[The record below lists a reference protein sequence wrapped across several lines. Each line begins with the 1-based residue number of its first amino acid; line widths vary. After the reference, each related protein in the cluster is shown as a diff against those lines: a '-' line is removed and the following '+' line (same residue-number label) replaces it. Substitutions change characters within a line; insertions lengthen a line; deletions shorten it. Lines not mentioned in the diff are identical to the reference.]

1 MTTINE
7 PRQGTMNSG
16 LIQAEVARL
25 SSTANTLGG
34 NMLSAQAAAEKRV
47 DLSAVHRSGPFDAS
61 PIMDAP
67 SAAAIYA
74 KG

>member
-7 PRQGTMNSG
+7 PRQGTRDNG
-16 LIQAEVARL
+16 LIPAEVARL
-25 SSTANTLGG
+25 SATANTLGG
-34 NMLSAQAAAEKRV
+34 NMLSAQEAAEKRI

-61 PIMDAP
+61 PIMGAP
-67 SAAAIYA
+67 SAAVIYA